1 MTAKLSVGVFCGAS
15 TGNSPRYLDVG
26 GDLGRLLAE
35 RGHRLV
41 YGAGGVGVMGAVAR
55 STAAGGGHILGVI
68 PEFLRAR
75 EMTDDLPSQELVLT
89 GDLFDRKRMMI
100 GGADAFIALP
110 GGYGTV
116 DEVVEVLS
124 MAALGLDVG
133 PLVLIDVA
141 GDWDP
146 FLDMVDGLARRGF
159 ARRTDL
165 CHVVGGAAEALDL
178 VEALTVAVVPQARRS
193 ESEPARAH

>member
-1 MTAKLSVGVFCGAS
+1 MAKLSVGVFCGAS
-15 TGNSPRYLDVG
+15 KGNSPDYLDIG
-26 GDLGRLLAE
+26 HELGRMLGV

-41 YGAGGVGVMGAVAR
+41 YGAGGIGVMGAVAR
-55 STAAGGGHILGVI
+55 GVAAEGGRILGVI
-68 PEFLRAR
+68 PEFLRSR
-75 EMTDDLPSQELVLT
+75 EMSDELPSQELVLT
-89 GDLFDRKRMMI
+89 RDLLDRKRRMI
-100 GGADAFIALP
+100 DGADAFIALP

-146 FLDMVDGLARRGF
+146 FLALVEGMAERGF
-159 ARRTDL
+159 VRRTDL
-165 CHVVGGAAEALDL
+165 CHVVDRASEAVDL
-178 VEALTVAVVPQARRS
+178 VEALVEPMVPRARRGS
-193 ESEPARAH
+193 EEPMRVR